1 MGNRHTG
8 RKGWEAGA
16 RHRRT
21 REDIGGAG
29 EASLVARLEF
39 VNQQLQGALD
49 SRVVIE
55 QAKGILSER
64 FALSMDDAFGLLRD
78 AARRSR
84 TELNALART
93 VVSSPASTPE
103 PILVSL
109 DRMQERRGLEVRLPD

>member
-21 REDIGGAG
+21 REDIGGTG

-64 FALSMDDAFGLLRD
+64 FALSLDDAFGLLRD

-84 TELNALART
+84 IELNALSHA

-103 PILVSL
+103 PILAAL
-109 DRMQERRGLEVRLPD
+109 DGWQERRRLEVQLTD